1 MKVFITGCSGFI
13 GFHLCKALLGNGHQI
28 VGLDNMNQ
36 YYDIELKQRR
46 LDILLNHKNASDFT
60 FIKDDLQNLS
70 KLEDIFEKNSFDV
83 VVNLAAQAGVRY
95 SLDNPYSYV
104 ESNISG
110 FVNLLEVCKNKNLK
124 HFIFASSSSVYGQN
138 KQSKFS
144 VEDRTDFPISLYAAT
159 KKSNEIIAHS
169 YSHLY
174 EIPITGLRFFTV
186 YGPYGRPDMAYYK
199 FVKAIMDDKEISV
212 FNNGEMERDFTYID
226 DVVESINL
234 IMGAPPKPNSSKFT
248 YSNAPFK
255 IFNIGNNNPVNLNE
269 FINIIEDYC
278 GKKAIKKY
286 LPMQPGDVVKTFA
299 NIDDLI
305 QEFQFKP
312 KTKIKE
318 GLKNFIDWYLE
329 YKS

>member
-159 KKSNEIIAHS
+159 KKA
-169 YSHLY
+169 
-174 EIPITGLRFFTV
+174 
-186 YGPYGRPDMAYYK
+186 MK
-199 FVKAIMDDKEISV
+199 
-212 FNNGEMERDFTYID
+212 
-226 DVVESINL
+226 
-234 IMGAPPKPNSSKFT
+234 
-248 YSNAPFK
+248 
-255 IFNIGNNNPVNLNE
+255 
-269 FINIIEDYC
+269 
-278 GKKAIKKY
+278 
-286 LPMQPGDVVKTFA
+286 
-299 NIDDLI
+299 
-305 QEFQFKP
+305 
-312 KTKIKE
+312 
-318 GLKNFIDWYLE
+318 
-329 YKS
+329 